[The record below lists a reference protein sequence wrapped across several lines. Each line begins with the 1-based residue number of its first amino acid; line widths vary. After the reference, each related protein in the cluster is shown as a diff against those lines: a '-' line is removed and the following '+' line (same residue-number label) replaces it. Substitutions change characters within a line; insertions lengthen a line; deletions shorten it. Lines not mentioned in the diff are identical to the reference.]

1 MSLPASVLNN
11 MSIPFLPGNLFLHLL
26 LFVHLQMMGR
36 KLFKRYS
43 IHALSRKRLPVV
55 VEIVF
60 MNQNSYRKSFFSNRV
75 DWGKHFKDFVD
86 WEWSSTLM
94 TTSANVVQ
102 TSVTNTA
109 NNQSLNYALP
119 NDQDTGSKF
128 CSVKEKKPDSI
139 GTLNSTKRIVPDN
152 IIFNQHFSFVFLRV

>member
-1 MSLPASVLNN
+1 
-11 MSIPFLPGNLFLHLL
+11 
-26 LFVHLQMMGR
+26 
-36 KLFKRYS
+36 
-43 IHALSRKRLPVV
+43 
-55 VEIVF
+55 
-60 MNQNSYRKSFFSNRV
+60 
-75 DWGKHFKDFVD
+75 
-86 WEWSSTLM
+86 M

-139 GTLNSTKRIVPDN
+139 GTLNSTKRFQPAFFSCISQGVADHCHYQGAIRGLKDSYVVLNTCSGLRYRFFP
-152 IIFNQHFSFVFLRV
+152 FNYITI